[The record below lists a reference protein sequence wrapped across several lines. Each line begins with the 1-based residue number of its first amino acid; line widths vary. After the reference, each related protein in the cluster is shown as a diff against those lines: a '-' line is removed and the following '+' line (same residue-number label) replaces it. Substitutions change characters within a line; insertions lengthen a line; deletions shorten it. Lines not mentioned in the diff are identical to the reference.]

1 MINNVHSRTLNL
13 HSYNL
18 IEGPVFIKDKVGR
31 YLWANSFFINR
42 SAGCSSLG
50 EINNKT
56 DTDFPWH
63 AYADI
68 LQSND
73 KTVLSVQQS
82 QSHYEHI
89 VRHDGT
95 FVNILTRK
103 CPLYDDHEE
112 LLGLIGFSIEVP
124 QTKQIALLSKREKE
138 CVSFLSK
145 GYTDKQ
151 IAKQLGI
158 SPRTVETHLSAA
170 KHKLS
175 IATRAELITAFC
187 RTYPLFP

>member
-1 MINNVHSRTLNL
+1 MQSNVIYSHTLSL
-13 HSYNL
+13 HAYNL
-18 IEGPVFIKDKVGR
+18 IEGPVFIKDKLGR
-31 YLWANSFFINR
+31 YLWANSFFISR
-42 SAGCSSLG
+42 SAGRSSLG
-50 EINNKT
+50 EISNKM

-63 AYADI
+63 SYADV
-68 LQSND
+68 LRSND
-73 KTVLSVQQS
+73 KAVLSAQQS

-103 CPLYDDHEE
+103 CPLMDEYDE
-112 LLGLIGFSIEVP
+112 LIGLIGFSIEVP
-124 QTKQIALLSKREKE
+124 QTNQIALLSKREKE

-145 GYTDKQ
+145 GCTDKQ

-158 SPRTVETHLSAA
+158 SPRTVETHLSIA
-170 KHKLS
+170 KRKLS

-187 RTYPLFP
+187 RAYP